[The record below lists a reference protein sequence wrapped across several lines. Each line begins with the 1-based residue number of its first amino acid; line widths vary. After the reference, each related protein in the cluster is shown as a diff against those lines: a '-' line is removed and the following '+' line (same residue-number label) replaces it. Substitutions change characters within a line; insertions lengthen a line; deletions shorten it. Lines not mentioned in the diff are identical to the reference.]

1 MGFRFWRRMKIL
13 PGVTLNISK
22 SGASLS
28 FGVRGAKYTV
38 GPKGTRTTFG
48 IPGTGLF
55 YTKTHSKKKQ
65 SAKTEQ
71 DANDNLTMGF
81 FKQLITPDNEKALV
95 NGCRELVA
103 GNEEKAFE
111 YFKQAVHIAD
121 GAYLAGFLALKNQ
134 QYDKAVEYLET
145 ALKNNENLGSY
156 LSKYGIVPTLTL
168 SITVEIS
175 IDVGIDV
182 KGALL
187 GLVEAYQAT
196 KRFDSAVFYLKE
208 LLKIAPDD
216 VVVKLSL
223 AELLLNAKPNDK
235 ETLQTI
241 VELAEGVENETY
253 IHSALLFY
261 KAKALHRLGLEEA
274 AAKTLTT
281 ALRRKKGRP
290 EDLLKAIR
298 YERALIYEKLGQHK
312 RSQNELEKLYAD
324 DPDYKDVAEK
334 LGLKS

>member
-55 YTKTHSKKKQ
+55 YTKTHAKKKQ
-65 SAKTEQ
+65 SAKTEE

-81 FKQLITPDNEKALV
+81 FKQLITPDDEKALV

-111 YFKQAVHIAD
+111 YLKQAVHIAD
-121 GAYLAGFLALKNQ
+121 GAYLAGFLALKNE
-134 QYDKAVEYLET
+134 QYDKATEYLET
-145 ALKNNENLGSY
+145 AVKNSENLGSY

-168 SITVEIS
+168 SITEEVS
-175 IDVGIDV
+175 IDVGIDT

-187 GLVEAYQAT
+187 GLVEAHQAT

-208 LLKIAPDD
+208 LLRLAPDD

-223 AELLLNAKPNDK
+223 VELLLDAKPNDK
-235 ETLQTI
+235 ESLQTV
-241 VELAEGVENETY
+241 VELAENVENETY

-261 KAKALHRLGLEEA
+261 KAKALDRLGLEEA

-298 YERALIYEKLGQHK
+298 YERALVYEKLGQHK